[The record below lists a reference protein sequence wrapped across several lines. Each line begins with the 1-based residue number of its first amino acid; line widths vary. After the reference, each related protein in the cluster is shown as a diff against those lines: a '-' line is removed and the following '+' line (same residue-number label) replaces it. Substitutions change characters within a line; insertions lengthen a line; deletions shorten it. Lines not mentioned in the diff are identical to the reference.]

1 MALKIELGLGQSF
14 IIERNLIR
22 NAGNARSILLIDGD
36 MKSRILRGRDVM
48 SDDAADT
55 PAKKVYLVIQR
66 MMLAEEPAQF
76 LPDYQVARE
85 MLRVTMPMHHDV
97 LADVEALVRA
107 GDLYRA
113 LRTAKALVQKEAE
126 TFQQAAD

>member
-48 SDDAADT
+48 SDEAADT
-55 PAKKVYLVIQR
+55 PAKMVYLVIQK

-76 LPDYQVARE
+76 RPDYQVAKE
-85 MLRVTMPMHHDV
+85 KLLGSMPMHRDD
-97 LADVEALVRA
+97 LTQVEALVRA

-113 LRTAKALVQKEAE
+113 LRTARALVQKEAE
-126 TFQQAAD
+126 TLQHAAG